1 LSLNLTTFEIIG
13 KASEKEMSKKPYY
26 DSFKDIGL
34 KKPINFNKGI
44 CPELKEIMFD
54 FQANNQEEDEAKT
67 KLNCSE
73 FNDLNC
79 SQMPSFT
86 FDESS
91 NESMGSLNE
100 IEEFREI
107 EEIEAAASQ
116 GFIFSGERSFVDGI
130 IDNFD
135 IQENSKLNLSLCEF
149 DDSQI
154 GNGGKSILEFY
165 QENE

>member
-1 LSLNLTTFEIIG
+1 MSFNLTTFEIIG
-13 KASEKEMSKKPYY
+13 EASEKIIYKKPYY
-26 DSFKDIGL
+26 DSLKDLGL

-44 CPELKEIMFD
+44 SPELKEIMLD
-54 FQANNQEEDEAKT
+54 FQVNNQEEEESKS

-91 NESMGSLNE
+91 NESMGSLYD

-107 EEIEAAASQ
+107 EEIEAASQ
-116 GFIFSGERSFVDGI
+116 GFIFSGEGSFVDGI

-135 IQENSKLNLSLCEF
+135 TQDNSKLNLSLCEF